1 MLGYHRRFCPR
12 WSTLNIFWVFLLQT
26 SSNFSKLGYN
36 LSIGDIESVVGSGSK
51 LGSSMAVSNETN
63 VLFIPY
69 RPSYSSKPFSAND
82 PGISQQKHAAREY
95 HRKVKLKRL
104 ANKTTTTHK
113 RKPYTE
119 IDINSDQSRWSIR
132 SISPR
137 DNTFPNGE
145 ERDASHRISDVGSGQ
160 WDLFHVCVPQG
171 VPDYV
176 LEMLDHGKSRKSSL
190 TLHLVL
196 SWQIALQST
205 FNFPPTDLQQSN
217 LIPMANLL
225 LVEDTGVSGEH
236 QKCNSEMCH
245 VITSLFLQHCVRGC
259 NP

>member
-145 ERDASHRISDVGSGQ
+145 ER
-160 WDLFHVCVPQG
+160 
-171 VPDYV
+171 
-176 LEMLDHGKSRKSSL
+176 MLPTESP
-190 TLHLVL
+190 TLVR
-196 SWQIALQST
+196 
-205 FNFPPTDLQQSN
+205 
-217 LIPMANLL
+217 
-225 LVEDTGVSGEH
+225 VSGIYFMSASPKASRTMFWRCWTMVSRENLH
-236 QKCNSEMCH
+236 
-245 VITSLFLQHCVRGC
+245 
-259 NP
+259 